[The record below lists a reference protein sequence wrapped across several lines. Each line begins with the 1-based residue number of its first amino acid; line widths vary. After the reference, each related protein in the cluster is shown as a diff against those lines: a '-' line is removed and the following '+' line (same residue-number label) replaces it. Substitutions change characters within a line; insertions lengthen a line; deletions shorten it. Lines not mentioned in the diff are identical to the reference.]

1 MRRTTTTA
9 EGLGL
14 RAGDWVEVRSKQ
26 EILQTLD
33 ARGRLDDLPFMAE
46 MFAYCGQRLRVYKS
60 AHKTCDTIGFT
71 GGRSIER
78 AVHLEGVRCDGAQH
92 GGCQAACL
100 IFWKEAWLKPDIK
113 ESPPAVAVA
122 SQRPACSE
130 SAVVSA
136 ARSEGGRAEGPDA
149 TYVCQATE
157 LVQASRPLRSLDL
170 RQYIKDYRTRNVNAR
185 DLVDGFV
192 YMLCETLIKAARGP
206 NSRIGWWLV
215 NAYDRIQAARGG
227 RPFPRKRGAIPAGQ
241 PTPSGALGLRP
252 GEWVRVIPYEE
263 ILKTLDTNNKNRGLY
278 FDAEH
283 VPFCNGRFRVRAI
296 VDRIIDEKTG
306 RMLHFKGP
314 SVILEGAWCK
324 SGYSDRRL
332 FCPRSIFPYWREL
345 WLERIEDAQNLDPN
359 GGSASG
365 SHPGPENLRLPMVS
379 R

>member
-1 MRRTTTTA
+1 MRRTTTRP

-14 RAGDWVEVRSKQ
+14 RVGDWVEVRSKP

-33 ARGRLDDLPFMAE
+33 ARGRLDDLPFMPE

-71 GGRSIER
+71 GARSIER

-100 IFWKEAWLKPDIK
+100 IFWKEAWLKPAGG
-113 ESPPAVAVA
+113 ESPPAVEVA
-122 SQRPACSE
+122 SHRLGCSE
-130 SAVVSA
+130 SAVLSA
-136 ARSEGGRAEGPDA
+136 TQSDGGREEGADA

-157 LVQASRPLRSLDL
+157 LVRASRPLRSYDV
-170 RQYIKDYRTRNVNAR
+170 RQYVEDYRTRNVKAR
-185 DLVDGFV
+185 DLVDGFA
-192 YMLCETLIKAARGP
+192 YMVCETAIKAARGP
-206 NSRIGWWLV
+206 NSRAGRWLV
-215 NAYDRIQAARGG
+215 KVYDLVQAARGG
-227 RPFPRKRGAIPAGQ
+227 RPFPRKRGTIPAGQ
-241 PTPSGALGLRP
+241 RTPSGALGLKP
-252 GEWVRVIPYEE
+252 GEWVRVKPYEE

-283 VPFCNGRFRVRAI
+283 VPFCNGRYRVRSI
-296 VDRIIDEKTG
+296 VERIIDEKTG
-306 RMLHFKGP
+306 RMLHLKGP

-345 WLERIEDAQNLDPN
+345 WLERIEDAKNLDPN
-359 GGSASG
+359 GASPSSG
-365 SHPGPENLRLPMVS
+365 EFAR
-379 R
+379 